1 MQNRL
6 AILVVEDDPAQREA
20 YAELLRLDGHEVTA
34 VNDGQAAL
42 EYAAMNH
49 YDLVLSD
56 LLMPCMTGDELR
68 NQLNARGCA
77 PKRFMLMSATVES
90 AIRDSGVTDLFCL
103 HKPFHPDELSR
114 VVAEC
119 AASLAV

>member
-1 MQNRL
+1 MGISLGRAAVQSRL
-6 AILVVEDDPAQREA
+6 AILVVENDPAQREA

-42 EYAAMNH
+42 QNAAMKH

-56 LLMPCMTGDELR
+56 LLMPSMTGHELR

-77 PKRFMLMSATVES
+77 PKRFMLMSATVVS
-90 AIRDSGVTDLFCL
+90 AIRDNG
-103 HKPFHPDELSR
+103 R
-114 VVAEC
+114 N
-119 AASLAV
+119 